1 MEEIQK
7 PQESQGNPGEKQETP
22 GNPGAAPETNAAP
35 TPDDLQVIK
44 AELEEGRKAKA
55 AAEAALV
62 DKGKR
67 ITELEASLN
76 VVSQASEAAAAEL
89 GHTKEAY
96 TKAVGKYLDA
106 VKAANPT
113 LPGDVIVG
121 ATIEEIDASVAKAL
135 SIADAVKANLEAQA
149 KEAKVP
155 AGAPTR
161 GEISL
166 EGLSPREKIA
176 AGIQQKGGT
185 SQ

>member
-1 MEEIQK
+1 MENET
-7 PQESQGNPGEKQETP
+7 QETLETQEP
-22 GNPGAAPETNAAP
+22 GNTAPDPE
-35 TPDDLQVIK
+35 DLSIIK

-55 AAEAALV
+55 EIEAALA
-62 DKGKR
+62 DRAKR

-89 GHTKEAY
+89 AAAKGASS
-96 TKAVGKYLDA
+96 KAVSKYLE
-106 VKAANPT
+106 AARALNPT
-113 LPGDVIVG
+113 IPKDVIVG
-121 ATIEEIDASVAKAL
+121 ATIEEIDASLAKAL
-135 SIADAVKANLEAQA
+135 SIATAVKATLEAQA

-176 AGIQQKGGT
+176 AGIHQKGGT
-185 SQ
+185 S

>member
-1 MEEIQK
+1 MENET
-7 PQESQGNPGEKQETP
+7 QETLETQEP
-22 GNPGAAPETNAAP
+22 GNTAPDPE
-35 TPDDLQVIK
+35 DLSIIK

-55 AAEAALV
+55 AIEAVLT
-62 DKGKR
+62 DKAKR

-89 GHTKEAY
+89 GHSKEAY

-106 VKAANPT
+106 VRAANPT

-121 ATIEEIDASVAKAL
+121 ATIEEIDASVEKAKA
-135 SIADAVKANLEAQA
+135 IANAVKANLEAQA
-149 KEAKVP
+149 REAKVP

-176 AGIQQKGGT
+176 AGIQQKGG
-185 SQ
+185 SS